1 MLNLQKLLGIWKC
14 LSRHWILHVNSF
26 YWALDHILSF
36 TVPPGW
42 IGFSLFLWHEKL
54 KRINFA
60 FLPIYLENNLDISVH
75 FRQYISRTSGISLCS
90 GISCFSPACNSLTL
104 TFQINSASKPGCAT
118 KSKDVIPTPVL
129 NFAHFMAVD
138 YSRAMACVSTT
149 FVAFTAPFKSWTPNP
164 ILPDAGV
171 FQSRNE
177 SLNTIVH
184 LRPGIKL
191 KSCVLYLQDPI

>member
-1 MLNLQKLLGIWKC
+1 MGYIC
-14 LSRHWILHVNSF
+14 
-26 YWALDHILSF
+26 
-36 TVPPGW
+36 
-42 IGFSLFLWHEKL
+42 
-54 KRINFA
+54 A

-75 FRQYISRTSGISLCS
+75 FCWYISRTSWIYLCIFADISREQVGYNCTFLPIYLCS
-90 GISCFSPACNSLTL
+90 GISCFSPAWNSLTL

-171 FQSRNE
+171 FQSKSY
-177 SLNTIVH
+177 SLNILV
-184 LRPGIKL
+184 
-191 KSCVLYLQDPI
+191 QA